1 MTQPGHAPLGPPSVA
16 SFFVRCDLCQRP
28 RGADDRGWLTILT
41 HYHETRKPIVV
52 TSCPDCTKLI
62 LQASP
67 IDEPPVPR
75 D

>member
-1 MTQPGHAPLGPPSVA
+1 VL
-16 SFFVRCDLCQRP
+16 CDLCQRP